1 MALIVILLLTV
12 IIPDTYIK
20 GRILDQQEQPV
31 SAANIHI
38 LDSNYFT
45 VSDQDGFFLINTNKD
60 KVTIEISHIKYKN
73 KILDIN
79 LENNQNLSIFL
90 VEDSIDLGQSVV
102 TGLRTQTYIKNT
114 PILTHVITSD
124 EIKKSAYSSVK
135 EALEM
140 TLPNV
145 QNVMSS
151 HAGISNEEVKIQGLD
166 NKYLLFL
173 VDGKRVSGEFAGNLD
188 FKMLDLSNVDRIE
201 IVEGGMSS
209 LYGSSAIGGVVNI
222 ITKKHTKPFQINY
235 SYLYDDPM
243 INVHSINMGLG
254 YKNLFYSINV
264 VNQNTDG
271 YDLTPNPE
279 EPKTIK
285 TLEEY
290 NTLSIG
296 HNLGYDNNKNFNIRM
311 NYKNYTNDIYLYQN
325 HTLMILDQDDP
336 NYPSYDYTAYRDW
349 MPKFEDTNYSL
360 NFNYYKDKSLIN
372 IVYNSEEY
380 IKSNYFYNY
389 TEESC
394 SLVD

>member
-31 SAANIHI
+31 SEVNIHI

-60 KVTIEISHIKYKN
+60 TLTIEFSHIKYKN

-90 VEDSIDLGQSVV
+90 VEDSIDLGESVF
-102 TGLRTQTYIKNT
+102 TGLRSQTYIKNT

-222 ITKKHTKPFQINY
+222 ITKKHTQPFQINY
-235 SYLYDDPM
+235 SYLYDNPM
-243 INVHSINMGLG
+243 INVHSLNMGLV
-254 YKNLFYSINV
+254 YKNLFYF
-264 VNQNTDG
+264 
-271 YDLTPNPE
+271 
-279 EPKTIK
+279 
-285 TLEEY
+285 
-290 NTLSIG
+290 
-296 HNLGYDNNKNFNIRM
+296 KN
-311 NYKNYTNDIYLYQN
+311 
-325 HTLMILDQDDP
+325 
-336 NYPSYDYTAYRDW
+336 
-349 MPKFEDTNYSL
+349 
-360 NFNYYKDKSLIN
+360 
-372 IVYNSEEY
+372 
-380 IKSNYFYNY
+380 
-389 TEESC
+389 
-394 SLVD
+394 